1 MTTRLLLFLALLPVL
16 FLPAAAQMKIGYISS
31 ETIMQ
36 TLPEAID
43 AQKSLDAL
51 VAQWEGDLQKM
62 QAEWKRK
69 FDDYEKKRLIM
80 TDQVRGETEKQL
92 RELDA
97 SIADFRNKKFGQNG
111 EMFQKQ
117 NEVMKPVQNK
127 LFQILE
133 TLAKDDGYDY
143 IFDKS
148 GEILL
153 LYANEKHDLTQKVL
167 QRMQT
172 FGK

>member
-1 MTTRLLLFLALLPVL
+1 M
-16 FLPAAAQMKIGYISS
+16 AAYQ
-31 ETIMQ
+31 Q
-36 TLPEAID
+36 
-43 AQKSLDAL
+43 QCL
-51 VAQWEGDLQKM
+51 VAVRCILWQNAQLQR
-62 QAEWKRK
+62 QT
-69 FDDYEKKRLIM
+69 FP
-80 TDQVRGETEKQL
+80 QVTGADTWRVQMLQIFKCNVQVINIYF
-92 RELDA
+92 ELW
-97 SIADFRNKKFGQNG
+97 RQQG
-111 EMFQKQ
+111 
-117 NEVMKPVQNK
+117 NK